1 MKLSTRSIISAAIL
15 LASSL
20 KTNSHPVELKGV
32 DKVVHVG
39 QVSNHVREEF
49 IEITGKPAVKDID
62 IEPYGPLFDLV
73 CQSDLTNWCTQYPEQ
88 CAYVKTLC
96 VKNDSESYCAFDI
109 YKKYVDAT
117 NNNANGLNSYMDLCD
132 ECLIEMATEFKAMS
146 TDKKAIDEM
155 NNLSEMCKIKLVMD
169 NMVQDENA
177 NDKNVISNLAALAP
191 ADAKLKRH
199 YGKIHSFKN
208 PDTNGF
214 VKANGKIKYGNV
226 GINEKVNTSIH
237 SKNLRSAQMNKRQE
251 EDFKEKIAL
260 ALENIKYLAL
270 QQVSSSFTN
279 LEINVS
285 VLLQDNLFISDP
297 EGIREKNVLTE
308 EILSNIKDILNSE
321 VIEEQESETETAA
334 PIFEKI
340 EFPVDIPTDIEN
352 IFEKEPIEAMFNN
365 KKFEVDGV
373 FEINDNDEYDVYIA
387 SPTDEVETS
396 VPENKEE
403 VVNEEPTDLIPIN
416 DDAED
421 GDDEEEISQE
431 EVENT
436 DTDDEEEVPPP
447 PPGPH
452 HGTPPDVKPEVPK
465 ITPGKPTKPNQHEH
479 PGLPNKP
486 WKFGYPSKPKNPIYP
501 GKQGILHSINKLFEE
516 NKDHHSNPAHEP
528 ANLYMPIKKWIMKK
542 SNYVVSKELLA
553 EDLEEAQEIIEEVSV
568 PNSFIDDDIPAE
580 TIKLNNPDNHRDNND
595 EEEVFEIGSKKVSY
609 INSSHPVKPTLN
621 FRKSDEERRDTH

>member
-1 MKLSTRSIISAAIL
+1 MADELFDVRNLFTLGNYAGAVNAAISL
-15 LASSL
+15 RPSSSAVSIDRDVYLYRCYICQRNYGLVLAETEGEKGSDPSIAAVRTLALYKKASGDSSL
-20 KTNSHPVELKGV
+20 
-32 DKVVHVG
+32 
-39 QVSNHVREEF
+39 
-49 IEITGKPAVKDID
+49 
-62 IEPYGPLFDLV
+62 
-73 CQSDLTNWCTQYPEQ
+73 
-88 CAYVKTLC
+88 
-96 VKNDSESYCAFDI
+96 
-109 YKKYVDAT
+109 
-117 NNNANGLNSYMDLCD
+117 
-132 ECLIEMATEFKAMS
+132 
-146 TDKKAIDEM
+146 
-155 NNLSEMCKIKLVMD
+155 
-169 NMVQDENA
+169 
-177 NDKNVISNLAALAP
+177 
-191 ADAKLKRH
+191 
-199 YGKIHSFKN
+199 
-208 PDTNGF
+208 
-214 VKANGKIKYGNV
+214 
-226 GINEKVNTSIH
+226 
-237 SKNLRSAQMNKRQE
+237 
-251 EDFKEKIAL
+251 
-260 ALENIKYLAL
+260 
-270 QQVSSSFTN
+270 
-279 LEINVS
+279 
-285 VLLQDNLFISDP
+285 
-297 EGIREKNVLTE
+297 
-308 EILSNIKDILNSE
+308 
-321 VIEEQESETETAA
+321 
-334 PIFEKI
+334 
-340 EFPVDIPTDIEN
+340 
-352 IFEKEPIEAMFNN
+352 EKEPIEAMFNN